1 VAIQYINQISSLS
14 TFTGVDQE
22 TGDPLPTVTFS
33 KKLWAT
39 EFAEGLTL
47 AGLTLSWPDCTIYYQ
62 MQAYSIPAG
71 SHAFVADATY
81 DTAFDIWL
89 DSSQP
94 DALTIDTWLLDGL
107 HDPPSP
113 SPDTGGGQSERLAWG
128 VAPAGGGELE
138 IHVLRHVEEV

>member
-1 VAIQYINQISSLS
+1 MTIQYINQISSL
-14 TFTGVDQE
+14 TIFTGVDPD

-39 EFAEGLTL
+39 EFADALSINGLV
-47 AGLTLSWPDCTIYYQ
+47 LSWTDCTVYYQ

-71 SHAFVADATY
+71 SHAFAADATY

-89 DSSQP
+89 DSNQP

-113 SPDTGGGQSERLAWG
+113 SPNSGIGFSERLAWG
-128 VAPAGGGELE
+128 IVPAGGGELE
-138 IHVLRHVEEV
+138 VHVLRHVEEA